1 MVRETPVHWGALA
14 IPCRNSLPKNTGLC
28 YGTIMAMGEKRFHYG
43 WIILLVGFIG
53 VMGALGFGRFAYTPI
68 LPSMKEGLSLTYT
81 QMGWIGTGNFIG
93 YLIFS
98 LLGGYWATRVGPR
111 LVISVALVLV
121 AVSLFLTGIS
131 DSFEFAAAMRTLTG
145 AGSAA
150 SNVPIMAMASAWFA
164 TSRRGMATGIL
175 VSGSSIALLFLGPLI
190 PFILQSFP
198 GSGWRVCWYVLG
210 AITLSIALLN
220 YLFLRNRPEE
230 KNLKPFGEPAFL
242 GQSSSSQAPAFSM
255 KSLYTSR
262 PLWHLAGIFFTFGFS
277 YIMFMQYFSAYLVN
291 EAKVGIDRAGSYLM
305 LLGILSIFCGP
316 FWGTVSDFIGPK
328 YGLALVLLTQ
338 GFCYLVFGLMK
349 SDAGYLLST
358 ILFGLTA
365 WSVPSIIA
373 AAVGDTVGPRFTPA
387 ALGFTILVM
396 SMGQA
401 LAPPVGGRI
410 ADLTG
415 SFASAFLLAAGVAF
429 LGMTASLLLRKPA
442 LKI

>member
-1 MVRETPVHWGALA
+1 
-14 IPCRNSLPKNTGLC
+14 
-28 YGTIMAMGEKRFHYG
+28 MAMGEKRFHYG
-43 WIILLVGFIG
+43 WIILLVGFVG

-68 LPSMKEGLSLTYT
+68 LPSMKEGLSLTYA

-98 LLGGYWATRVGPR
+98 LLGGYLATRIGPR

-175 VSGSSIALLFLGPLI
+175 VSGSSIALLLLGPLI

-230 KNLKPFGEPAFL
+230 KNLRPFGEPAFL
-242 GQSSSSQAPAFSM
+242 VQSSSSQAFSFSM
-255 KSLYTSR
+255 KTLYTSR

-277 YIMFMQYFSAYLVN
+277 YIIFMQYFSAYLVN
-291 EAKVGIDRAGSYLM
+291 EAKVGTDRAGSYLM

-316 FWGTVSDFIGPK
+316 FWGTVSDFIGRK
-328 YGLALVLLTQ
+328 YGLALVFLTQ
-338 GFCYLVFGLMK
+338 GISYLVFGLMK
-349 SDAGYLLST
+349 SDTGYLLST

-373 AAVGDTVGPRFTPA
+373 AAVGDTVGPRLTPT

-429 LGMTASLLLRKPA
+429 MGMTASLLLRKPA
-442 LKI
+442 PG

>member
-1 MVRETPVHWGALA
+1 MSE
-14 IPCRNSLPKNTGLC
+14 
-28 YGTIMAMGEKRFHYG
+28 GEKRFHYG

-81 QMGWIGTGNFIG
+81 QMGWIGTGNFTG

-98 LLGGYWATRVGPR
+98 LLGGYLATRIGPR

-131 DSFEFAAAMRTLTG
+131 DSFEFALAMRILTG

-150 SNVPIMAMASAWFA
+150 SNVPIMALASAWFA

-190 PFILQSFP
+190 PLILESFP
-198 GSGWRVCWYVLG
+198 GYGWRVSWYVLG
-210 AITLSIALLN
+210 GATLFIALLN
-220 YLFLRNRPEE
+220 YLFLRNHPEE
-230 KNLKPFGEPAFL
+230 KGLKPFGEPAQL
-242 GQSSSSQAPAFSM
+242 PPSSSSHSFSM
-255 KSLYTSR
+255 KNLYTSR
-262 PLWHLAGIFFTFGFS
+262 SLWHLAVIFFTFGFS
-277 YIMFMQYFSAYLVN
+277 YIIFMQYFSAYLVN
-291 EAKVGIDRAGSYLM
+291 EAGLGVEKAGSFLM

-316 FWGTVSDFIGPK
+316 FWGTVSDFIGRK

-338 GFCYLVFGLMK
+338 GICYLIFGLMK
-349 SDAGYLLST
+349 SDVGYLLST

-373 AAVGDTVGPRFTPA
+373 AAVGDTVGPRLTPA
-387 ALGFTILVM
+387 ALGFTILIFGT
-396 SMGQA
+396 GQA
-401 LAPPVGGRI
+401 LAPPIGGRI
-410 ADLTG
+410 ADFTG
-415 SFASAFLLAAGVAF
+415 SFTSAFLLSAVVAF
-429 LGMTASLLLRKPA
+429 AGMTASLLLRKPSPRT
-442 LKI
+442 